1 MNNIIYIKF
10 DQEIKVS
17 ESKINIG
24 MLGTVIC
31 SDSNVESKIKVL
43 RVITFKDKK
52 PQKIVFSV
60 MKIIE
65 MINESFPEYQISNI
79 GENEFIVDYN
89 PNESTKGDIIK
100 VILTGFFVF
109 MGASYSIIAYNN
121 DVGVNEIFATLYELF
136 TGRKSD
142 GTTTLELGYC
152 IGLFVGIMGFYN
164 HIFKHRFSSDPT
176 PLEVEL
182 KSYKEDINKAVINDA
197 DAKGEIKDAN

>member
-10 DQEIKVS
+10 DQEIKVR
-17 ESKINIG
+17 EERINIG

-31 SDSNVESKIKVL
+31 SDRHIAAQIKAI
-43 RVITFKDKK
+43 RIITFNDKK
-52 PQKIVFSV
+52 PCKTVFSV

-65 MINESFPEYQISNI
+65 KINDSFPDYQINNI

-136 TGRKSD
+136 TGNKSD

-152 IGLFVGIMGFYN
+152 IGLFAGIMGFYN
-164 HIFKHRFSSDPT
+164 HIFKRRFSADPT

-197 DAKGEIKDAN
+197 DEKGEIKDAD

>member
-31 SDSNVESKIKVL
+31 SDSNVEPKIKAI

-52 PQKIVFSV
+52 PQKTVFSV

-65 MINESFPEYQISNI
+65 MLNESFPEYQISNI

-89 PNESTKGDIIK
+89 PDENTKGDIIK

-136 TGRKSD
+136 TGRESD

-152 IGLFVGIMGFYN
+152 IGLFAGIMGFYN